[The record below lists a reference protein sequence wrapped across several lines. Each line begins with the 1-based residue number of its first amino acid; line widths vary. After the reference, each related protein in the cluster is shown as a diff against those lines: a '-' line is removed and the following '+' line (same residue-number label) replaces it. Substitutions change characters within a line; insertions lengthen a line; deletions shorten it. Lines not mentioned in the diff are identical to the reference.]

1 MEEIWSTSKSP
12 NHSILYRGRDLRC
25 KKIEYVTHAD
35 PEKSL
40 KPMLVLKRISDRVD
54 LGNIADGISV
64 IYNQY
69 ISVQPCGLVGFH
81 VRLIIKS
88 TQDVE
93 EPDFIEL

>member
-1 MEEIWSTSKSP
+1 MEEIWSTSESP

-25 KKIEYVTHAD
+25 KKIEYVTHND

-40 KPMLVLKRISDRVD
+40 KPMHVLRRISDRVD
-54 LGNIADGISV
+54 LGNIVEGISA

-69 ISVQPCGLVGFH
+69 ISIQPCNLVGFH
-81 VRLIIKS
+81 VCLIIKY

-93 EPDFIEL
+93 ESDFIEL